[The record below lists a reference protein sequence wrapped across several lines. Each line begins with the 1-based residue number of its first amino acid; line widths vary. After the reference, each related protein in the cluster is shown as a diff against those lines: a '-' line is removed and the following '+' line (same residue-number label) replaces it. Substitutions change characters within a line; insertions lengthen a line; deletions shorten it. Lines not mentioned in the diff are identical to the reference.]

1 MTSGNLIYNIA
12 FSQIRGNN
20 MVIAR
25 ELLSRIGS
33 EEAFFN
39 TPSQFLNEQIGQKTK
54 ITDDE
59 YRFHLLEKAK
69 REIEFIEKNSIKT
82 LYFNDSEYPQRL
94 LDCDDAPLMLYTL
107 GECNLNDK
115 HIISIVGTRHAT
127 HYGIDMTER
136 IIEDLSKTIDNL
148 IIVSGLAYGI
158 DIAAHRAA
166 LKYGIPTIAVLAHGL
181 NTIYPSQHRNI
192 AVEMVKNNGLLLTDY
207 MSINNIHRG
216 NFLARNRIV
225 AGLSDCT
232 LVVESAEKG
241 GAITTA
247 SIADGYHRDVLAV
260 PGRINDIYSQ
270 GCNQLISTGRAALIS
285 SAKDIIDTM
294 RWIPK
299 PIEGNQVEM
308 FVELNDDEQSIIKFI
323 SNNNRPS
330 INEISVG
337 INMSLTKLMS
347 MLIDLEFRGLIIN
360 YPGGRYG
367 ID

>member
-166 LKYGIPTIAVLAHGL
+166 LKYGIPTIAV
-181 NTIYPSQHRNI
+181 
-192 AVEMVKNNGLLLTDY
+192 
-207 MSINNIHRG
+207 
-216 NFLARNRIV
+216 
-225 AGLSDCT
+225 
-232 LVVESAEKG
+232 
-241 GAITTA
+241 
-247 SIADGYHRDVLAV
+247 
-260 PGRINDIYSQ
+260 
-270 GCNQLISTGRAALIS
+270 
-285 SAKDIIDTM
+285 
-294 RWIPK
+294 
-299 PIEGNQVEM
+299 
-308 FVELNDDEQSIIKFI
+308 
-323 SNNNRPS
+323 
-330 INEISVG
+330 
-337 INMSLTKLMS
+337 
-347 MLIDLEFRGLIIN
+347 
-360 YPGGRYG
+360 
-367 ID
+367 